1 MTASRGSTGIPVR
14 GPRDL
19 PVSRR
24 AILALPLA
32 WESPGGTGAVVCEG
46 PPQRGRQGSTGK
58 MPVRL
63 MGKMPML
70 LMGEMPVLR
79 GMPVLLLMA
88 LAAFAL
94 LAACAVSASAGADDE
109 SLARWPSVAAVRL
122 GTGTPPAKALVEF
135 ALTPEAISKAQPGQG
150 DLRLTDVAGK
160 IVPYVKR
167 VDRGSST
174 PALVQEPA
182 RMYNPVYVPGKSSS
196 VTVDFGAAKPR
207 TQIEV
212 FTPGQNFRR
221 RVMVEA
227 GSDGQSWQVLRKGD
241 WLFNV
246 AHENGQYAKTRVALP
261 DNDFRYLRV
270 TVFQAPDDPDDL
282 PIEKVQS
289 RFDKNTPPELA
300 EVEIIRG
307 SMTITE
313 NPKLKATEIE
323 VDLGFE
329 KLPLHDVVLG
339 VADEQFLRR
348 VEVLG
353 RNHKTII
360 IEQPV
365 ENAPPRKQQVEEP
378 WRSLGGGAIHRFD
391 SAGGQE
397 PSANLSVPLSGG
409 CRYIKLRIYNG
420 DDAPL
425 TRGSPIL
432 KVYRLQ
438 QYVAFQAKGAGPYK
452 LYLGNAKAA
461 TPQYDL
467 AHFADRLRGEGVT
480 KATLDAVAP
489 NPSYAQPVKT
499 IPWSERHK
507 GIIWG
512 AMLFLGLVLVLMV
525 RRQFRHARPSQRQEQ

>member
-1 MTASRGSTGIPVR
+1 MTASR
-14 GPRDL
+14 
-19 PVSRR
+19 
-24 AILALPLA
+24 
-32 WESPGGTGAVVCEG
+32 
-46 PPQRGRQGSTGK
+46 GSTGK

-63 MGKMPML
+63 MAKMPML
-70 LMGEMPVLR
+70 LTGKMPVLR
-79 GMPVLLLMA
+79 GMPVLHSIA
-88 LAAFAL
+88 LVFAL
-94 LAACAVSASAGADDE
+94 LAACVAAAWAGEDDE
-109 SLARWPSVAAVRL
+109 NLARWPLTAAVRL
-122 GTGTPPAKALVEF
+122 GTGTPPAKGLVEF

-150 DLRLTDVAGK
+150 DLRLTDAAGL
-160 IVPYVKR
+160 IVPYVTR

-174 PALVQEPA
+174 AALVQEPA
-182 RMYNPVYVPGKSSS
+182 RMYNPVYVPGRSSS
-196 VTVDFGAAKPR
+196 VTVDFGAAKAR
-207 TQIEV
+207 TEVDV

-246 AHENGQYAKTRVALP
+246 VHEHGQYAKTRVALP

-289 RFDKNTPPELA
+289 RHEKITPPKLA
-300 EVEIIRG
+300 EVEINPG
-307 SMTITE
+307 SLTVTE

-329 KLPLHDVVLG
+329 KLPLHEVVFG
-339 VADEQFLRR
+339 AADEQFLRR

-365 ENAPPRKQQVEEP
+365 ENAPPRKQEVEEP
-378 WRSLGGGAIHRFD
+378 WRSLGGAAIHRFD

-397 PSANLSVPLSGG
+397 PSANLSLPLSGG
-409 CRYIKLRIYNG
+409 CRYLKLRIYNG

-425 TRGSPIL
+425 KLASPIL

-438 QYVAFQAKGAGPYK
+438 EYVAFQAKGPGPYK
-452 LYLGNAKAA
+452 LYLGKADA
-461 TPQYDL
+461 AAPQYDL

-489 NPSYAQPVKT
+489 NPSYAPPVKT

-507 GIIWG
+507 ALIWG

-525 RRQFRHARPSQRQEQ
+525 RRQFRHARPGQRQEE

>member
-1 MTASRGSTGIPVR
+1 
-14 GPRDL
+14 
-19 PVSRR
+19 
-24 AILALPLA
+24 
-32 WESPGGTGAVVCEG
+32 
-46 PPQRGRQGSTGK
+46 
-58 MPVRL
+58 
-63 MGKMPML
+63 
-70 LMGEMPVLR
+70 
-79 GMPVLLLMA
+79 MA
-88 LAAFAL
+88 LASLAL
-94 LAACAVSASAGADDE
+94 LAACVAATWAGEDDE
-109 SLARWPSVAAVRL
+109 NLTRWPSVAAVRL
-122 GTGTPPAKALVEF
+122 GAEAPPAKGLVEF

-150 DLRLTDVAGK
+150 DLRLTDVAGL
-160 IVPYVKR
+160 IVPYITR
-167 VDRGSST
+167 VDRGSSI
-174 PALVQEPA
+174 PGLVLEPA
-182 RMYNPVYVPGKSSS
+182 RMYNPVFVPGKSSS
-196 VTVDFGAAKPR
+196 VTVDFGAAKAR
-207 TQIEV
+207 TEIDV
-212 FTPGQNFRR
+212 FTPGKNFRR

-246 AHENGQYAKTRVALP
+246 AHEHGQYAYEKTRVALP

-270 TVFQAPDDPDDL
+270 TVFQSPDDPKDL

-289 RFDKNTPPELA
+289 RYDKNTPPELA

-307 SMTITE
+307 SMTVAE

-329 KLPLHDVVLG
+329 KLPLHDVALSA
-339 VADEQFLRR
+339 ADEQFLRR

-365 ENAPPRKQQVEEP
+365 ENAPPRKQEVEEP
-378 WRSLGGGAIHRFD
+378 WRSLGGGAIHRFDGLTASRPDGLTASRPDGLTASRFD

-409 CRYIKLRIYNG
+409 CRYLKLRIYNG
-420 DDAPL
+420 DDSPL
-425 TRGSPIL
+425 KRGSSIL

-438 QYVAFQAKGAGPYK
+438 QYVAFQPKGAGPYK

-480 KATLDAVAP
+480 KATLDFVAP
-489 NPSYAQPVKT
+489 NPSYAMPVKA

-512 AMLFLGLVLVLMV
+512 AMLLLGLVLVMMV
-525 RRQFRHARPSQRQEQ
+525 RRQFRHARPSERQEE

>member
-1 MTASRGSTGIPVR
+1 MRVSRRSTGI
-14 GPRDL
+14 L

-32 WESPGGTGAVVCEG
+32 EEFPDKTGAVVCA
-46 PPQRGRQGSTGK
+46 GRSTGK

-63 MGKMPML
+63 MGKMPVR
-70 LMGEMPVLR
+70 LMGRMPMLR
-79 GMPVLLLMA
+79 LMA
-88 LAAFAL
+88 LAALAL
-94 LAACAVSASAGADDE
+94 LAASVAAAWAGEDDE
-109 SLARWPSVAAVRL
+109 NLARWPSVAAVRL
-122 GTGTPPAKALVEF
+122 GTEAPPARGLAEF

-150 DLRLTDVAGK
+150 DLRLTDGAGL
-160 IVPYVKR
+160 IVPYITR

-174 PALVQEPA
+174 PGLVLEPA

-196 VTVDFGAAKPR
+196 VTVDFGAAKAR
-207 TQIEV
+207 TEIDV

-246 AHENGQYAKTRVALP
+246 YDENGRYQYAKTRVALP

-270 TVFQAPDDPDDL
+270 TVFQAPDDPKDL

-289 RFDKNTPPELA
+289 RFDKSTPPELA
-300 EVEIIRG
+300 EVRIDPN
-307 SMTITE
+307 SLTVAE

-323 VDLGFE
+323 VDLVFE
-329 KLPLHDVVLG
+329 KLPLHEVVLSAG
-339 VADEQFLRR
+339 DEPFLRR

-365 ENAPPRKQQVEEP
+365 ENAPPRKQEVEEP
-378 WRSLGGGAIHRFD
+378 WRSLGGGVIHRFD
-391 SAGGQE
+391 MLTTSRPEPAGE
-397 PSANLSVPLSGG
+397 HDLSANLSVPLSGG
-409 CRYIKLRIYNG
+409 CRYLKLRIYNG

-425 TRGSPIL
+425 KRGSPIL
-432 KVYRLQ
+432 KVHRRR

-452 LYLGNAKAA
+452 LYLGNADAA
-461 TPQYDL
+461 APQYDL
-467 AHFADRLRGEGVT
+467 AHFADRLRAEGVT

-489 NPSYAQPVKT
+489 NPSYAPPVKT
-499 IPWSERHK
+499 IPWSEQHK

-512 AMLFLGLVLVLMV
+512 AMLFLGLVLVVMV
-525 RRQFRHARPSQRQEQ
+525 RRQFRNARPSQRREE